1 MTMPALLSG
10 LPRLATAALLLFGA
24 LPAQDLVPKGAAQTT
39 PIVLTNAVLHTISG
53 PVLLGGSLHFAAG
66 KIREVVPADRRLAL
80 PPDVQATVID
90 LGGKHVYP
98 GFVSAYTSLGLE
110 EIGAVRQTLDLDEVG
125 ELTAEAEAWAAV
137 NPDTTAIPVARSNG
151 VLAAGVFPRGGLIAG
166 RAAVIQLDGWTN
178 ADMAVRTDAGPVLQ
192 WPERSYGS
200 DNRGRRGMRAAGGD
214 SDAASNTSK
223 QRQRI
228 DDAFVAARAWLDAR
242 TADATVPLDVRHA
255 ALVPALRGEV
265 PVFVLADELEA
276 IESAVLWAQRRSLRC
291 VVVGGRDALACQ
303 ELLRRH
309 DVPVVLGAVH
319 RLPRRDDA
327 PFSEPFELP
336 ALLAQ
341 AGVRFCLASGADF
354 SQERNLPYQAATA
367 IAFGLPAKEGLLA
380 ITLRAAE
387 ILGVGDRLGS
397 LSVGKDATLFV
408 CDGDPLE
415 LTTRIE
421 MAFVEGRQVD
431 LRNRQTEL
439 SNKYRERYR
448 QLRGR

>member
-1 MTMPALLSG
+1 MTTHLLLSL
-10 LPRLATAALLLFGA
+10 LPRWTAAAAVLLSA
-24 LPAQDLVPKGAAQTT
+24 LPAQDLVPKAAAQAKA
-39 PIVLTNAVLHTISG
+39 IVLTNAVLHTVAG
-53 PVLLGGSLHFAAG
+53 PVLLGGSLYFAEG
-66 KIREVVPADRRLAL
+66 KIREVLPADRRVAL
-80 PPDVQATVID
+80 PPDTQATVID

-110 EIGAVRQTLDLDEVG
+110 EIGAVRQTIDLDEVG
-125 ELTAEAEAWAAV
+125 ELTPEAQAWTAI

-151 VLAAGVFPRGGLIAG
+151 VLAAGVFPRGGLIGG

-178 ADMAVRTDAGPVLQ
+178 ADMAVQTDAGPVLQ
-192 WPERSYGS
+192 WPVRSYGS
-200 DNRGRRGMRAAGGD
+200 DARGRRGPRVGGSENDAG
-214 SDAASNTSK
+214 SSTTKN
-223 QRQRI
+223 RQRI

-276 IESAVLWAQRRSLRC
+276 IESAVLWAQGRNLRC
-291 VVVGGRDALACQ
+291 VVVGGRDALLCQ
-303 ELLRRH
+303 EILRRY

-336 ALLAQ
+336 GLLAK
-341 AGVRFCLASGADF
+341 AGVRFCLASGSDF

-367 IAFGLPAKEGLLA
+367 IAFGLPAKDGLAA

-387 ILGVGDRLGS
+387 ILGVADRLGS
-397 LSVGKDATLFV
+397 LSVGKDATLMV

-421 MAFVEGRQVD
+421 MAFVQGRQID

-448 QLRGR
+448 QLRNR